1 MLNNSYDASGFHFG
15 IATSTRIGELEE
27 ITSNGPVYK
36 EPDQE
41 KIIDVIE
48 DSELV
53 DFSNIDGLTVEEIT
67 GCNPQNSNIILFVM
81 WEAIRIQ
88 APERATTLES
98 KNIVYK
104 MIFRKDKWNKN
115 RPFDDVVEEHLLTL
129 YPRYGDGLKKRAKC
143 FLQRYRYG
151 TKEETDKALQKI
163 IYIK

>member
-1 MLNNSYDASGFHFG
+1 MLNNSYDAGGFHFG
-15 IATSTRIGELEE
+15 IATSTRLQELENV
-27 ITSNGPVYK
+27 SGGPVYNP
-36 EPDQE
+36 EDEE
-41 KIIDVIE
+41 KIMDVLE
-48 DSELV
+48 TSELV

-67 GCNPQNSNIILFVM
+67 RCNPQNSNIILFVM

-98 KNIVYK
+98 KNISYK
-104 MIFRKDKWNKN
+104 MIFQKDKWNKD

-129 YPRYGDGLKKRAKC
+129 YPRYSSGLQKRAKG

-151 TKEETDKALQKI
+151 SKEETDKALQKI